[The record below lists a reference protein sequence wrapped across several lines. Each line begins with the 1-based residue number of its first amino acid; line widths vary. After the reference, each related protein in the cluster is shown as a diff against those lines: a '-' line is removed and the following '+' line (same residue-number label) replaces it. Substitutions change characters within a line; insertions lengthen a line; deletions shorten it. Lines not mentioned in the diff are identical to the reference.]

1 MADDEECAVP
11 HAQHALAR
19 ALLCGRD
26 DREVVVA
33 PGNPGME
40 GPRLDRRPID
50 PTSGPAVVALARE
63 LGADLVVIGPE
74 APLVAGVADA
84 LAEAGI
90 PVFGPSKAAARLE
103 GSKAFLKELAVSQGI
118 PTAKHV
124 TVRTIEEAERVIA
137 AWGAPIVVKADGLC
151 AGKGV
156 VVASTVDEARE
167 AARAMLVD
175 RVFGAAGEVVVI
187 EACLAGKE
195 ASVHAV
201 TDGER
206 FVVLP
211 AARDHKRVFD
221 GDRGPN
227 TGGMGVVAPAPG
239 VDAALLER
247 VGQTIIEP
255 TLAGMRALGTPFR
268 GVLFA
273 GLMVS
278 PEGEPMLLEHNVRFG
293 DPECEALMAL
303 AQGDVGEWLAS
314 AAAGSLDPS
323 RVRFTAGEHAVVV
336 VLAAEGYPSAPRA
349 GDAIA
354 RIDEAEG
361 DARVVV
367 HHAGTKRDG
376 DRLVTSGGRVLA
388 VTATG
393 PSLDEARAHAYRAA
407 DVIDFAGK
415 HFRRDIGL
423 G

>member
-1 MADDEECAVP
+1 VSAPSPRKVLVLGSGARE
-11 HAQHALAR
+11 HALAR
-19 ALLCGRD
+19 ALLRGRD

-33 PGNPGME
+33 PGNPGMD
-40 GPRLDRRPID
+40 GPRLTRRVVD
-50 PTSGPAVVALARE
+50 AASGPAVVALARE
-63 LGADLVVIGPE
+63 LGADLVVVGPE

-84 LAEAGI
+84 LEEAGI
-90 PVFGPSKAAARLE
+90 AVFGPSKAAAQLE
-103 GSKAFLKELAVSQGI
+103 GSKAFLKELAVAQGI

-124 TVRTIEEAERVIA
+124 AVRTIEEAERVISD
-137 AWGAPIVVKADGLC
+137 WGAPIVIKADGLC

-156 VVASTVDEARE
+156 VVAATVDEARE

-187 EACLAGKE
+187 EACLVGKE
-195 ASVHAV
+195 ASVHAI

-206 FVVLP
+206 YVVLP

-247 VGQTIIEP
+247 VGRTIVEP
-255 TLAGMRALGTPFR
+255 TLAGMRARGIPFR

-293 DPECEALMAL
+293 D
-303 AQGDVGEWLAS
+303 VGEWLAS

-323 RVRFTAGEHAVVV
+323 RVRFAEGEHAVVV

-354 RIDEAEG
+354 RIDEAER
-361 DARVVV
+361 DPRVVV
-367 HHAGTKRDG
+367 HHAGTRRDG

-393 PSLDEARAHAYRAA
+393 ASLDEARAHAYRAA
-407 DVIDFAGK
+407 DTIEFAGK

-423 G
+423 